1 MQFTVVYE
9 QKTVNRRRCMICDLL
24 IADGD
29 LAFFKGV
36 AQGKAVHE
44 SCRSDFGGDWYAR
57 DCASNFVQDREG
69 WVLVTDL
76 ELQQKH
82 EARSKIELAIE
93 NMNQYMRFIPRS
105 KWSEELDDMDAFI
118 KKQKQF
124 IADQQAIIDSITKN
138 VADVLTDPAIAKK
151 AARDTRNRN
160 KN

>member
-9 QKTVNRRRCMICDLL
+9 QQTVNRRRCMICRSL

-29 LAFFKGV
+29 LAFFKGR
-36 AQGKAVHE
+36 AQGKAVHD

-82 EARSKIELAIE
+82 EARSKIESLKE
-93 NMNQYMRFIPRS
+93 FIRDF
-105 KWSEELDDMDAFI
+105 EGVDGVNLDAL
-118 KKQKQF
+118 

>member
-1 MQFTVVYE
+1 
-9 QKTVNRRRCMICDLL
+9 
-24 IADGD
+24 
-29 LAFFKGV
+29 
-36 AQGKAVHE
+36 
-44 SCRSDFGGDWYAR
+44 
-57 DCASNFVQDREG
+57 
-69 WVLVTDL
+69 
-76 ELQQKH
+76 
-82 EARSKIELAIE
+82 
-93 NMNQYMRFIPRS
+93 MNQYMRFIPRS